1 MADFTKLE
9 RQALRELAGEV
20 YEAEAAV
27 LLEDLAASFAKWRAG
42 DLLSSELLEAIH
54 EFHQHQSRQ
63 LWSMYHGLREP
74 DIVARGLA
82 HGLLASSKVP
92 APLRAKLE
100 LFIVYFRT

>member
-1 MADFTKLE
+1 MSDFTKRE

-42 DLLSSELLEAIH
+42 ELLPSELLEAIH

-63 LWSMYHGLREP
+63 LWSMYQGLREL

-92 APLRAKLE
+92 SRLREKLE
-100 LFIVYFRT
+100 PFIGAFRT